1 MLNMGGLLGSLMV
14 FDFAKVMIDHEIA
27 MMLKQ
32 LRKGIR
38 YRQED
43 LCMGLIDTVGPGGT
57 FMDQIHTMEKMRTAA
72 YLPKIATREM
82 RERWEKEGR
91 MEIGF
96 RALTEAKRILAK
108 DNPALFDA
116 ELDRKILARFPGIEK
131 VTVSGIPV

>member
-1 MLNMGGLLGSLMV
+1 MV

-43 LCMGLIDTVGPGGT
+43 LCLGLIGTVGPGGT
-57 FMDQIHTMEKMRTAA
+57 FMDQIHTLEKMRTAA
-72 YLPKIATREM
+72 YLPKVATREM

-91 MEIGF
+91 TEIGV
-96 RALTEAKRILAK
+96 RALTEARRILAQ
-108 DNPALFDA
+108 
-116 ELDRKILARFPGIEK
+116 G
-131 VTVSGIPV
+131 